1 MKSPALFSTLLL
13 ALFLS
18 LFAACSDDGSSSPAG
33 TEEAIE
39 SSVSQDGKSSAT
51 SSSAT
56 SKNETSSSSES
67 TVSSSLAYSSSA
79 TSSSEASAS
88 KSRGKTL
95 VAYFSRTGNTKPLAE
110 YAAEYLG
117 ATLFEITAKIPYT
130 DEDIAYYTDCRADR
144 EQKDESARPE
154 IATAVEN
161 MDEYDTVIIAH
172 PIWHGIAPRIIST
185 FLESYDFSGKT
196 LLTFCTS
203 ASSPLGQS
211 AKQLQE
217 LTPNSIWLESKRFA
231 IGTSREE
238 IEKWLEDV
246 L

>member
-18 LFAACSDDGSSSPAG
+18 LFAACSDDSSSSPTG
-33 TEEAIE
+33 EVTP
-39 SSVSQDGKSSAT
+39 
-51 SSSAT
+51 
-56 SKNETSSSSES
+56 
-67 TVSSSLAYSSSA
+67 
-79 TSSSEASAS
+79 AS

-185 FLESYDFSGKT
+185 FLESYDFSSKT

-217 LTPNSIWLESKRFA
+217 LTPNSTWLESKRFA

-246 L
+246 LHP

>member
-18 LFAACSDDGSSSPAG
+18 LFAACSDDSSSSPAG

-51 SSSAT
+51 S
-56 SKNETSSSSES
+56 KNESSSSSES
-67 TVSSSLAYSSSA
+67 TVSSSSANSSSA
-79 TSSSEASAS
+79 TSSSTTTAT
-88 KSRGKTL
+88 KPHGKTL

-211 AKQLQE
+211 AKLLQE

-238 IEKWLEDV
+238 IEKWLDDV

>member
-18 LFAACSDDGSSSPAG
+18 LFAACSDDSSSSPTGEITPA
-33 TEEAIE
+33 
-39 SSVSQDGKSSAT
+39 
-51 SSSAT
+51 
-56 SKNETSSSSES
+56 N
-67 TVSSSLAYSSSA
+67 
-79 TSSSEASAS
+79 

-110 YAAEYLG
+110 YAAEYLD
-117 ATLFEITAKIPYT
+117 ATLFEIIAKTPYT

-185 FLESYDFSGKT
+185 FLEGYDFSGKT

-211 AKQLQE
+211 AKLLQE
-217 LTPNSIWLESKRFA
+217 LTPNSTWLESKRFA

-246 L
+246 LHP

>member
-18 LFAACSDDGSSSPAG
+18 LFAACSDDSSSSPTG
-33 TEEAIE
+33 EVTP
-39 SSVSQDGKSSAT
+39 
-51 SSSAT
+51 
-56 SKNETSSSSES
+56 
-67 TVSSSLAYSSSA
+67 
-79 TSSSEASAS
+79 AS

-185 FLESYDFSGKT
+185 FLEGYDFSGKT

-217 LTPNSIWLESKRFA
+217 LTPNSTWLESKRFA

>member
-18 LFAACSDDGSSSPAG
+18 LFAACSDDSSSSPTG
-33 TEEAIE
+33 EVTP
-39 SSVSQDGKSSAT
+39 
-51 SSSAT
+51 
-56 SKNETSSSSES
+56 
-67 TVSSSLAYSSSA
+67 
-79 TSSSEASAS
+79 AS

-185 FLESYDFSGKT
+185 FLEGYDFSGKT

-246 L
+246 LHP

>member
-18 LFAACSDDGSSSPAG
+18 LFAACSDDSSSSPTG
-33 TEEAIE
+33 EVTP
-39 SSVSQDGKSSAT
+39 V
-51 SSSAT
+51 
-56 SKNETSSSSES
+56 
-67 TVSSSLAYSSSA
+67 
-79 TSSSEASAS
+79 S

-110 YAAEYLG
+110 YAAEYLD

-154 IATAVEN
+154 IATAIEN

-217 LTPNSIWLESKRFA
+217 LTPNSTWLESKRFA

-238 IEKWLEDV
+238 IEKWLDNV

>member
-18 LFAACSDDGSSSPAG
+18 LFAACSDDSSSSPTGEVTPA
-33 TEEAIE
+33 
-39 SSVSQDGKSSAT
+39 
-51 SSSAT
+51 
-56 SKNETSSSSES
+56 N
-67 TVSSSLAYSSSA
+67 
-79 TSSSEASAS
+79 

-110 YAAEYLG
+110 YAAEYLS

-185 FLESYDFSGKT
+185 FLEGYDFSGKT

-211 AKQLQE
+211 AKLLQE
-217 LTPNSIWLESKRFA
+217 LTPNSTWLESKRFA

-238 IEKWLEDV
+238 IEEWLEDV
-246 L
+246 LRP

>member
-1 MKSPALFSTLLL
+1 MKSSALFSTLLL

-18 LFAACSDDGSSSPAG
+18 LFAACSDDGSSSPTG
-33 TEEAIE
+33 EVTP
-39 SSVSQDGKSSAT
+39 
-51 SSSAT
+51 
-56 SKNETSSSSES
+56 
-67 TVSSSLAYSSSA
+67 
-79 TSSSEASAS
+79 AS

-211 AKQLQE
+211 AKLLQE
-217 LTPNSIWLESKRFA
+217 LTPNSTWLESKRFA

-238 IEKWLEDV
+238 IEKWLDDV

>member
-18 LFAACSDDGSSSPAG
+18 LFAACSDDSSSSPTGEVTPA
-33 TEEAIE
+33 
-39 SSVSQDGKSSAT
+39 
-51 SSSAT
+51 
-56 SKNETSSSSES
+56 N
-67 TVSSSLAYSSSA
+67 
-79 TSSSEASAS
+79 

-110 YAAEYLG
+110 YAAEYLD

-211 AKQLQE
+211 AKLLQE
-217 LTPNSIWLESKRFA
+217 LTPNSTWLESKRFA

-238 IEKWLEDV
+238 IEEWLEEV
-246 L
+246 LHP

>member
-18 LFAACSDDGSSSPAG
+18 LFAACSDDGSSSPVG

-51 SSSAT
+51 S
-56 SKNETSSSSES
+56 KNESSSSSES
-67 TVSSSLAYSSSA
+67 TVSSSSANSSSA
-79 TSSSEASAS
+79 TSSSTTTAT
-88 KSRGKTL
+88 KPRGKTL

-154 IATAVEN
+154 IATAVE

-185 FLESYDFSGKT
+185 FLEGYDFSGKT

-211 AKQLQE
+211 AKLLQE
-217 LTPNSIWLESKRFA
+217 LTPNSTWLESKRFA

-238 IEKWLEDV
+238 IEEWLEDV

>member
-18 LFAACSDDGSSSPAG
+18 LFAACSDDSSSSPTDAG
-33 TEEAIE
+33 EAVE
-39 SSVSQDGKSSAT
+39 SSVSQDGKNSAT

-56 SKNETSSSSES
+56 SKDETSSSS
-67 TVSSSLAYSSSA
+67 A
-79 TSSSEASAS
+79 TSAN

-110 YAAEYLG
+110 YTAEYLD

-185 FLESYDFSGKT
+185 FLEGYDFSGKT

-211 AKQLQE
+211 AKLLQE
-217 LTPNSIWLESKRFA
+217 LTPNSTWLESKRFA

-238 IEKWLEDV
+238 IEEWLEDV
-246 L
+246 LHP

>member
-18 LFAACSDDGSSSPAG
+18 LFAACSDDGSSSPTGAG
-33 TEEAIE
+33 EAIE

-51 SSSAT
+51 SSPAT
-56 SKNETSSSSES
+56 LKDETS
-67 TVSSSLAYSSSA
+67 
-79 TSSSEASAS
+79 SSSEASAS
-88 KSRGKTL
+88 KSHGKTL

-172 PIWHGIAPRIIST
+172 PIWHGIAPRIICT

-217 LTPNSIWLESKRFA
+217 LTPNSTWLESKRFA

>member
-18 LFAACSDDGSSSPAG
+18 LLAACSDDGSSSPTGAG
-33 TEEAIE
+33 ETVE
-39 SSVSQDGKSSAT
+39 SSVSQDGKSSPT

-56 SKNETSSSSES
+56 SKNETLSSSES
-67 TVSSSLAYSSSA
+67 TVLSSSANSSSA
-79 TSSSEASAS
+79 TSTS

-117 ATLFEITAKIPYT
+117 ATLFEITAKNPYT

-154 IATAVEN
+154 IATVVEN

-185 FLESYDFSGKT
+185 FLEGYDFSGKT

-211 AKQLQE
+211 AKLLQE
-217 LTPNSIWLESKRFA
+217 LTPNSTWLESKRFA

-238 IEKWLEDV
+238 IEEWLEDV
-246 L
+246 LHP

>member
-18 LFAACSDDGSSSPAG
+18 LFAACSDDSSSSPAG

-51 SSSAT
+51 S
-56 SKNETSSSSES
+56 KNESSSSSES
-67 TVSSSLAYSSSA
+67 TVSSSSANSSSA
-79 TSSSEASAS
+79 TSSSTTTAT
-88 KSRGKTL
+88 KPRGKTL

-117 ATLFEITAKIPYT
+117 ATLFEITAKIPYS

-217 LTPNSIWLESKRFA
+217 LTPNSTWLESKRFA

>member
-18 LFAACSDDGSSSPAG
+18 LFAACSDDGSSSPTGAG
-33 TEEAIE
+33 EAVE
-39 SSVSQDGKSSAT
+39 SSVSQDGKNSAT

-56 SKNETSSSSES
+56 SKNETSSSS
-67 TVSSSLAYSSSA
+67 A
-79 TSSSEASAS
+79 TSAS

-185 FLESYDFSGKT
+185 FIESYDFSGKT

-211 AKQLQE
+211 AKLLQE
-217 LTPNSIWLESKRFA
+217 LTPNSTWLESKRFA

-238 IEKWLEDV
+238 IEEWLEEV
-246 L
+246 LHP

>member
-1 MKSPALFSTLLL
+1 MKSSALFSTLLL

-18 LFAACSDDGSSSPAG
+18 LFAACSDDSSSSPAG

-39 SSVSQDGKSSAT
+39 SSVSQDDK
-51 SSSAT
+51 SSAT
-56 SKNETSSSSES
+56 SKNESSSSSES
-67 TVSSSLAYSSSA
+67 TVSSSSANSSSA
-79 TSSSEASAS
+79 TSSSTTTAT
-88 KSRGKTL
+88 KPRGKTL

-211 AKQLQE
+211 AKLLQE
-217 LTPNSIWLESKRFA
+217 LTPNSTWLESKRFA

-238 IEKWLEDV
+238 IEKWLDDV

>member
-18 LFAACSDDGSSSPAG
+18 LFAACSDDSSSSPTGAG
-33 TEEAIE
+33 EAVE

-51 SSSAT
+51 S
-56 SKNETSSSSES
+56 KNESSSSSES
-67 TVSSSLAYSSSA
+67 TVSSSSANSSSA
-79 TSSSEASAS
+79 TSSSTTTAT
-88 KSRGKTL
+88 KPRGKTL

-154 IATAVEN
+154 IATAIEN
-161 MDEYDTVIIAH
+161 MDKYDTVIIAH

-217 LTPNSIWLESKRFA
+217 LTPNSTWLESKRFA

-246 L
+246 LHP

>member
-18 LFAACSDDGSSSPAG
+18 LFAACSDDSSSSPTGEVAP
-33 TEEAIE
+33 
-39 SSVSQDGKSSAT
+39 
-51 SSSAT
+51 
-56 SKNETSSSSES
+56 
-67 TVSSSLAYSSSA
+67 
-79 TSSSEASAS
+79 AS

-110 YAAEYLG
+110 YAAEHLN

-185 FLESYDFSGKT
+185 FLEGYDFSGKT

-211 AKQLQE
+211 AKLLQE
-217 LTPNSIWLESKRFA
+217 LTPNSTWLESKRFA

-238 IEKWLEDV
+238 IEEWLEEV
-246 L
+246 LHP

>member
-18 LFAACSDDGSSSPAG
+18 LFAACSDDSSSSPTGEVTPA
-33 TEEAIE
+33 
-39 SSVSQDGKSSAT
+39 
-51 SSSAT
+51 
-56 SKNETSSSSES
+56 N
-67 TVSSSLAYSSSA
+67 
-79 TSSSEASAS
+79 

-110 YAAEYLG
+110 YAAEYLS

-211 AKQLQE
+211 AKLLQE
-217 LTPNSIWLESKRFA
+217 LTPNSTWFESKRFA

>member
-18 LFAACSDDGSSSPAG
+18 LFAACSDDSSSSPTG
-33 TEEAIE
+33 EVTP
-39 SSVSQDGKSSAT
+39 
-51 SSSAT
+51 
-56 SKNETSSSSES
+56 
-67 TVSSSLAYSSSA
+67 
-79 TSSSEASAS
+79 AS

-185 FLESYDFSGKT
+185 FLESYDFSSKT

-217 LTPNSIWLESKRFA
+217 LTPNSTWLESKRFA

>member
-1 MKSPALFSTLLL
+1 MKSPALFPTLLL

-18 LFAACSDDGSSSPAG
+18 LFAACSDDSSSSPTGEVTPA
-33 TEEAIE
+33 
-39 SSVSQDGKSSAT
+39 
-51 SSSAT
+51 
-56 SKNETSSSSES
+56 N
-67 TVSSSLAYSSSA
+67 
-79 TSSSEASAS
+79 

-110 YAAEYLG
+110 YAAEYLD
-117 ATLFEITAKIPYT
+117 ATLFEITAKTPYT

-185 FLESYDFSGKT
+185 FLEGYDFSGKT

-211 AKQLQE
+211 AKLLQE
-217 LTPNSIWLESKRFA
+217 LTPNSTWLESKRFA

-238 IEKWLEDV
+238 IEKWLDDV

>member
-18 LFAACSDDGSSSPAG
+18 LFAACSDDSSSSPAG

-56 SKNETSSSSES
+56 SKNESSSSSES
-67 TVSSSLAYSSSA
+67 TVSSSSAYSSSA
-79 TSSSEASAS
+79 TSSSTTSAS
-88 KSRGKTL
+88 KSHGKTL

-217 LTPNSIWLESKRFA
+217 LTPNSTWLESKRFA

>member
-18 LFAACSDDGSSSPAG
+18 LFAACSDDGSSSP
-33 TEEAIE
+33 T
-39 SSVSQDGKSSAT
+39 
-51 SSSAT
+51 
-56 SKNETSSSSES
+56 
-67 TVSSSLAYSSSA
+67 
-79 TSSSEASAS
+79 SEATPAT
-88 KSRGKTL
+88 KPRGKTL

-154 IATAVEN
+154 IATAVEMN
-161 MDEYDTVIIAH
+161 EYDTVIIAH

-211 AKQLQE
+211 AKLLQE
-217 LTPNSIWLESKRFA
+217 LTPNSTWLESKRFA

-238 IEKWLEDV
+238 IEKWLDNV

>member
-18 LFAACSDDGSSSPAG
+18 LFAACSDDGSSSPTGAG
-33 TEEAIE
+33 EAVE
-39 SSVSQDGKSSAT
+39 SSVSQDGKNSAT
-51 SSSAT
+51 SSSTT
-56 SKNETSSSSES
+56 SKDETSSSS
-67 TVSSSLAYSSSA
+67 A
-79 TSSSEASAS
+79 TSAN

-185 FLESYDFSGKT
+185 FLEGYDFSGKT

-211 AKQLQE
+211 AKLLQE
-217 LTPNSIWLESKRFA
+217 LTPNSTWLESKRFA
-231 IGTSREE
+231 IGSSREE
-238 IEKWLEDV
+238 IEKWLEEV
-246 L
+246 LHP

>member
-18 LFAACSDDGSSSPAG
+18 LFAACSDDSSSSPTGAG
-33 TEEAIE
+33 DAVE
-39 SSVSQDGKSSAT
+39 SSVSQDGKSSPT

-56 SKNETSSSSES
+56 SKDETSSSS
-67 TVSSSLAYSSSA
+67 A
-79 TSSSEASAS
+79 TSAN

-110 YAAEYLG
+110 YAAEYLS
-117 ATLFEITAKIPYT
+117 ATLFEITAKVPYT

-154 IATAVEN
+154 IATVVEN

-185 FLESYDFSGKT
+185 FLEGYDFSGKT

-211 AKQLQE
+211 AKLLQE
-217 LTPNSIWLESKRFA
+217 LMPNSTWLESKRFA

-238 IEKWLEDV
+238 IEEWLEEV
-246 L
+246 LHP

>member
-18 LFAACSDDGSSSPAG
+18 LFAACSDDSSSSPAG

-51 SSSAT
+51 S
-56 SKNETSSSSES
+56 KNESSSSSES
-67 TVSSSLAYSSSA
+67 TVSSSSANSSSA
-79 TSSSEASAS
+79 TSSSTTTAT
-88 KSRGKTL
+88 KPRGKTL

-217 LTPNSIWLESKRFA
+217 LTPNSTWLESKRFA

>member
-18 LFAACSDDGSSSPAG
+18 LFAACSDDSSSSPTG
-33 TEEAIE
+33 EVTP
-39 SSVSQDGKSSAT
+39 
-51 SSSAT
+51 
-56 SKNETSSSSES
+56 
-67 TVSSSLAYSSSA
+67 
-79 TSSSEASAS
+79 AS

-154 IATAVEN
+154 IATVVEN

-185 FLESYDFSGKT
+185 FLESYDFSSKT

-217 LTPNSIWLESKRFA
+217 LTPNSTWLESKRFA

>member
-18 LFAACSDDGSSSPAG
+18 LFAACSDDSSSSPTGAG
-33 TEEAIE
+33 EAVE

-51 SSSAT
+51 S
-56 SKNETSSSSES
+56 KNESSSSSES
-67 TVSSSLAYSSSA
+67 TVSSSSANSSSA
-79 TSSSEASAS
+79 TSSSTTTAT
-88 KSRGKTL
+88 KPRGKTL

-154 IATAVEN
+154 IATAIEN
-161 MDEYDTVIIAH
+161 MDKYDTVIIAH

-217 LTPNSIWLESKRFA
+217 LTPNSTWLESKRFA

>member
-1 MKSPALFSTLLL
+1 M
-13 ALFLS
+13 S
-18 LFAACSDDGSSSPAG
+18 LFAACSDDSSSSPTDAG
-33 TEEAIE
+33 EAVE
-39 SSVSQDGKSSAT
+39 SSVSQDGKNSAT

-56 SKNETSSSSES
+56 SKDETSSSS
-67 TVSSSLAYSSSA
+67 A
-79 TSSSEASAS
+79 TSAN

-110 YAAEYLG
+110 YTAEYLD

-185 FLESYDFSGKT
+185 FLEGYDFSGKT

-211 AKQLQE
+211 AKLLQE
-217 LTPNSIWLESKRFA
+217 LTPNSTWLESKRFA

-238 IEKWLEDV
+238 IEEWLEDV
-246 L
+246 LHP

>member
-18 LFAACSDDGSSSPAG
+18 LFAACSDDSSSSPTG
-33 TEEAIE
+33 TGEAIE
-39 SSVSQDGKSSAT
+39 SSVSQDGKNSAT

-56 SKNETSSSSES
+56 SKDETSSSS
-67 TVSSSLAYSSSA
+67 A
-79 TSSSEASAS
+79 TSAS

-110 YAAEYLG
+110 YAAEYLD
-117 ATLFEITAKIPYT
+117 ATLFEITAKTPYT

-185 FLESYDFSGKT
+185 FLEGYDFSGKT

-211 AKQLQE
+211 AKLLQE
-217 LTPNSIWLESKRFA
+217 LTPNSTWLESKRFA

-238 IEKWLEDV
+238 IEEWLEDV
-246 L
+246 LRP

>member
-1 MKSPALFSTLLL
+1 MKSPALFLTLLL

-18 LFAACSDDGSSSPAG
+18 LFAACSDDSSSSPTGEVTPA
-33 TEEAIE
+33 
-39 SSVSQDGKSSAT
+39 
-51 SSSAT
+51 
-56 SKNETSSSSES
+56 N
-67 TVSSSLAYSSSA
+67 
-79 TSSSEASAS
+79 

-110 YAAEYLG
+110 YAAEYLS
-117 ATLFEITAKIPYT
+117 ATLFEITAKVPYT

-211 AKQLQE
+211 AKLLQE
-217 LTPNSIWLESKRFA
+217 LTPNSTWLESKRFA

-238 IEKWLEDV
+238 IEEWLEDV
-246 L
+246 LHP

>member
-18 LFAACSDDGSSSPAG
+18 LFAACSDDGSSSPTGAG
-33 TEEAIE
+33 EAVE

-51 SSSAT
+51 SSPAT
-56 SKNETSSSSES
+56 SKNETSSSS
-67 TVSSSLAYSSSA
+67 A
-79 TSSSEASAS
+79 TSAS

-110 YAAEYLG
+110 YAAEYLD

-185 FLESYDFSGKT
+185 FLEGYDFSGKT

-211 AKQLQE
+211 AKLLQE
-217 LTPNSIWLESKRFA
+217 LTPNSTWLESKRFA

-238 IEKWLEDV
+238 IEEWLEDV
-246 L
+246 LHP

>member
-18 LFAACSDDGSSSPAG
+18 LFAACSDDSSSSPTG
-33 TEEAIE
+33 EVTP
-39 SSVSQDGKSSAT
+39 
-51 SSSAT
+51 
-56 SKNETSSSSES
+56 
-67 TVSSSLAYSSSA
+67 
-79 TSSSEASAS
+79 AS

>member
-18 LFAACSDDGSSSPAG
+18 LFAACSDDGTSSPAG

-51 SSSAT
+51 SSPAT
-56 SKNETSSSSES
+56 LKDETSSSS
-67 TVSSSLAYSSSA
+67 TTTA
-79 TSSSEASAS
+79 T
-88 KSRGKTL
+88 KPRGKTL
-95 VAYFSRTGNTKPLAE
+95 VAYFSRTGNTKPLAG
-110 YAAEYLG
+110 YAAEYFD

-185 FLESYDFSGKT
+185 FLEDYDFSGKT
-196 LLTFCTS
+196 LLAFCTS

-211 AKQLQE
+211 AKLLQE
-217 LTPNSIWLESKRFA
+217 LTPNSTWLESKRFA

-238 IEKWLEDV
+238 IEEWLEDV
-246 L
+246 LHP

>member
-18 LFAACSDDGSSSPAG
+18 LFAACSDDSSSSPTGAG
-33 TEEAIE
+33 ETVE
-39 SSVSQDGKSSAT
+39 SSVSQDGKNSAT

-56 SKNETSSSSES
+56 SKDETSSSS
-67 TVSSSLAYSSSA
+67 A
-79 TSSSEASAS
+79 TSAS

-110 YAAEYLG
+110 YAAEYLD

-185 FLESYDFSGKT
+185 FLEGYDFSGKT

-211 AKQLQE
+211 AKLLQE
-217 LTPNSIWLESKRFA
+217 LTPNSTWLESKRFA

-238 IEKWLEDV
+238 IEEWLEEV
-246 L
+246 LHP

>member
-18 LFAACSDDGSSSPAG
+18 LFAACSDDSSSSPTGEVAP
-33 TEEAIE
+33 
-39 SSVSQDGKSSAT
+39 
-51 SSSAT
+51 
-56 SKNETSSSSES
+56 
-67 TVSSSLAYSSSA
+67 
-79 TSSSEASAS
+79 AS

-110 YAAEYLG
+110 YAAEHLN

-185 FLESYDFSGKT
+185 FLEGYDFSGKT

-211 AKQLQE
+211 AKLLQE
-217 LTPNSIWLESKRFA
+217 LTPNSTWLESKRFA

-238 IEKWLEDV
+238 IEEWLEDV
-246 L
+246 LHP

>member
-1 MKSPALFSTLLL
+1 MKSLALFSTLLL

-18 LFAACSDDGSSSPAG
+18 LFAACSDDSSSSPTGAG
-33 TEEAIE
+33 ETVE
-39 SSVSQDGKSSAT
+39 SSVSQDGKN
-51 SSSAT
+51 SAT
-56 SKNETSSSSES
+56 SKNESSSSSES
-67 TVSSSLAYSSSA
+67 TVSSSSANSSSA
-79 TSSSEASAS
+79 TSAN

-110 YAAEYLG
+110 YAAEYLD
-117 ATLFEITAKIPYT
+117 ATLFEITAKTPYT

-154 IATAVEN
+154 IATVVEN

-185 FLESYDFSGKT
+185 FLEGYDFSGKT

-211 AKQLQE
+211 AKLLQE
-217 LTPNSIWLESKRFA
+217 LTPNSTWLESKRFA

-246 L
+246 LHP

>member
-18 LFAACSDDGSSSPAG
+18 LFAACSDDSSSSPTG
-33 TEEAIE
+33 E
-39 SSVSQDGKSSAT
+39 VSPA
-51 SSSAT
+51 
-56 SKNETSSSSES
+56 N
-67 TVSSSLAYSSSA
+67 
-79 TSSSEASAS
+79 

-110 YAAEYLG
+110 YAAEHLG
-117 ATLFEITAKIPYT
+117 ATLFEITAKTPYT

-154 IATAVEN
+154 IATVVEN

-211 AKQLQE
+211 AKLLQE
-217 LTPNSIWLESKRFA
+217 LTPNSTWLESKRFA

-238 IEKWLEDV
+238 IEEWLEDV
-246 L
+246 LRP

>member
-1 MKSPALFSTLLL
+1 MKSPALFLTLLL

-18 LFAACSDDGSSSPAG
+18 LFAACSDDSSSSPTG
-33 TEEAIE
+33 TGEAIE

-51 SSSAT
+51 SSPAT
-56 SKNETSSSSES
+56 LKDETSSSS
-67 TVSSSLAYSSSA
+67 A
-79 TSSSEASAS
+79 TSAS

-110 YAAEYLG
+110 YAAEYLN

-185 FLESYDFSGKT
+185 FLEGYDFSGKT

-211 AKQLQE
+211 AKLLQE
-217 LTPNSIWLESKRFA
+217 LTPNSTWLESKRFA

-238 IEKWLEDV
+238 IEEWLEDV
-246 L
+246 LRP

>member
-1 MKSPALFSTLLL
+1 M
-13 ALFLS
+13 
-18 LFAACSDDGSSSPAG
+18 
-33 TEEAIE
+33 
-39 SSVSQDGKSSAT
+39 
-51 SSSAT
+51 
-56 SKNETSSSSES
+56 SKI
-67 TVSSSLAYSSSA
+67 
-79 TSSSEASAS
+79 
-88 KSRGKTL
+88 L
-95 VAYFSRTGNTKPLAE
+95 VAYFSAEAGRTARVAE
-110 YAAEYLG
+110 TIAEASG
-117 ATLFEITAKIPYT
+117 GDIFEIVPAETYTMKDLNWKNPLSRCNREKIGK
-130 DEDIAYYTDCRADR
+130 
-144 EQKDESARPE
+144 KDVPVRSR
-154 IATAVEN
+154 VEN